1 MYDKFQ
7 MFIESY
13 KSQPHSSSEL
23 DLGQA
28 LRELQYQDLHSIQ
41 FNSVYLPIK
50 GPQGA
55 TGKLYID
62 E

>member
-1 MYDKFQ
+1 MYDKFK

-13 KSQPHSSSEL
+13 KSQAPSGSEL

-41 FNSVYLPIK
+41 FNSWSVYLPI
-50 GPQGA
+50 
-55 TGKLYID
+55 
-62 E
+62 